1 MRKLVLKDVVE
12 QPFDKEITMNH
23 KFNQP
28 FHERAGIKG
37 WIILAETGDRDG
49 MK

>member
-1 MRKLVLKDVVE
+1 MRKLVLKGVVE
-12 QPFDKEITMNH
+12 QSFDKEITMNH

-28 FHERAGIKG
+28 FHQRAGIKR
-37 WIILAETGDRDG
+37 WIIPVETGDRGG